1 MSRNIVD
8 DLEADD
14 EKAER
19 MEQLFSDVLRLN
31 RPDDHAGRI
40 IALADAPEIRDIE
53 LVD

>member
-1 MSRNIVD
+1 MRSIRD
-8 DLEADD
+8 DLETID
-14 EKAER
+14 EAHAER
-19 MEQLFSDVLRLN
+19 LDRVFADGARLR